1 MAKVLVVDD
10 DPSILA
16 AVGSALA
23 QYGIETDTA
32 QNGKQALEKLAAP
45 SGEGEDYKAI
55 ILDIVMPIMDGW
67 EVLKVLK
74 TSPEWKHIPVV
85 VLTGQADT
93 VADIARIS
101 EYDGV
106 FMGKKDSFVELL
118 GSLMQRLMPGED

>member
-67 EVLKVLK
+67 AVLEALK

>member
-16 AVGSALA
+16 AVDAALA

-32 QNGKQALEKLAAP
+32 QNGKQALEKLEARRDDEE
-45 SGEGEDYKAI
+45 SYEAI

-67 EVLKVLK
+67 AALEVLK
-74 TSPEWKHIPVV
+74 TNPEWKHIPVV

-93 VADIARIS
+93 VADIARIT

-106 FMGKKDSFVELL
+106 FVGKKDSFVELL
-118 GSLMQRLMPGED
+118 GSLMQRLMPGEE

>member
-32 QNGKQALEKLAAP
+32 QNGKQALEKLAAQ
-45 SGEGEDYKAI
+45 SGQEEDYKAI

-67 EVLKVLK
+67 AVLEVLK

-118 GSLMQRLMPGED
+118 GSLMQRLMPDEE